1 MIPIPG
7 STAPSSI
14 SHLVQDQQGLL
25 DAIRLTPDDIRLTVG
40 EKVQATVTGQLP
52 NGRFTVLV
60 KDQLLDL
67 NLPRNTQ
74 PGEQLELS
82 VLSKDPQLTFR
93 LNLSPNLPTALPPN
107 EPNVALSKGATLI
120 GEVLRQAD
128 GTPSKGV
135 EQNQPLFS
143 GKPDTAQLAGQLAGR
158 LTESGVFYEA
168 HQAEWVTGQRPLQA
182 LLQEPQA
189 NFQANL
195 ANAKDG
201 TRNLADKAATNAAA
215 ANDSSPTNI
224 GDKNSIAEKSIQR
237 FGNELTLNSAQLKEA
252 VVDEKGLQQVV
263 RQQLD
268 LLENKPLVWQG
279 PAWPG
284 QPLRWELALE
294 NEGQHQ
300 ASDEQEQQQWQTRLA
315 LDLPNLGALGVVAQ
329 LQQGQFR
336 LRFQASSE
344 ATLQLLRD
352 QQPELMRRFEA
363 AGLTLVATQVDRDEK

>member
-329 LQQGQFR
+329 LQQGQFK